1 MTKRRN
7 ALIAAAALWWAGSA
21 FAIEAKDL
29 KRALDGGG
37 NWLIEQFDLKEKV
50 FGKGERA
57 KDVTTVAMCVKALC
71 DNPRDYKE
79 TSGPFISE
87 PVKYLLS
94 QIGEDGKLKGAN
106 AAKPDAYALVA
117 EALKATRNDAHSAV
131 LEKCLAAGR
140 AASGCGKDEI
150 AQLKW
155 EIACLRA
162 QIAALPPEVQ
172 AVLPKGPIDVV
183 VDSGPSG
190 AAKLRAQQKEKAEA
204 RAVEVLKLQRKDGAF
219 SEDVKAHA
227 ACLVALN
234 RCYSEL
240 K

>member
-7 ALIAAAALWWAGSA
+7 ALIAVAALWWAGSA

-87 PVKYLLS
+87 PVKYILS

-106 AAKPDAYALVA
+106 AADVVADAWV
-117 EALKATRNDAHSAV
+117 
-131 LEKCLAAGR
+131 
-140 AASGCGKDEI
+140 
-150 AQLKW
+150 
-155 EIACLRA
+155 
-162 QIAALPPEVQ
+162 IAALEATMNETYAGIVAKCLVAMPAGSGARQDEQARLKLDVATLRVQ
-172 AVLPKGPIDVV
+172 LAAQSALPKEVRAALPKWQTNIVV
-183 VDSGPSG
+183 YNNDKEARKRERYEATAV
-190 AAKLRAQQKEKAEA
+190 AILKVQQKS
-204 RAVEVLKLQRKDGAF
+204 GAF
-219 SEDVKAHA
+219 SEDIKVHA
-227 ACLVALN
+227 ACLIELNGCYKAL
-234 RCYSEL
+234 